1 MCKISTKRDL
11 ADSSS
16 WRTFH
21 RGLVIGTSRVLDSS
35 SNNISSEFTADGE
48 EEKDKGIEQKKGEE
62 KMLTTNQKTVNR
74 KQVEVENEGL
84 GGADA
89 NASVMSLR
97 MSCGALSRFSIPP
110 TFGTPIQKK
119 STPEYLAHLLEE
131 KRGLST
137 LPNSFNFKH
146 LTRLVDEEIVKV
158 RTGLGELAI
167 HEQTSQVVDNGA
179 GRVQASGDGSTPKLG
194 RRVLLQ
200 EKVFVPVHEYP
211 DYNFVGRILGPRG
224 MTAKQLEE
232 ETGCRIMIRGRGST
246 RDEGTDPQKSSS
258 ASPKEE
264 LHVLIQCEDY
274 ELLARAKLKHAVEC
288 IRLMLKP
295 PPDGEDELKR
305 QQLMQLAIINGTYR
319 PTNTLKMALQNQNV
333 LPPFSFCGLPM
344 GVPNNGTP
352 ILAPNSTAI
361 GNEMNTETK
370 NVRVPPLNTSTGVNA
385 ASLNAATSLAVGAGV
400 FGGNDA
406 PKRFVKTNTTANTV
420 AQMAG
425 GTQTSSLMPSPS
437 AFNSQLIDSITTANA
452 WNPQLASA
460 MINGLANS
468 SNLLAKEYYK
478 QMLASMNLGT
488 SMVNGGLGMGAAT
501 STTGSANVGLRPI
514 NLQGYLTAT
523 SMLNDAPFVT
533 NGPTPDGEDELKR
546 QQLMQLAIINGTY
559 RPTNTLK
566 MALQNQNV
574 LPPFSFCGLPMGVPN
589 NGTPILAPNSTAIGN
604 EMNTETKNVR
614 VPPLNTSTGVNAA
627 SLNAATSLAVG
638 AGVFGGNDAPK
649 RFVKT
654 NTTANTVAQMAGGT
668 QTSSLMPSPSAFNS
682 QLIDSITT
690 ANAWNPQLASAMING
705 LANSSNLLAKE
716 YYKQMLAS
724 MNLGTSMVNGGLGMG
739 AATSTTGSANVGLRP
754 INLQG
759 YLTATS
765 MLNDAPFVTN
775 GPTANA
781 FNMNLGTSMVN
792 GGLGMGAATSTTGS
806 ANVGLRP
813 INLQGYLT
821 ATSMLNDAPFVTNGP
836 TANAFKRPH

>member
-48 EEKDKGIEQKKGEE
+48 EEKDKGIEQKKG
-62 KMLTTNQKTVNR
+62 
-74 KQVEVENEGL
+74 
-84 GGADA
+84 
-89 NASVMSLR
+89 SFSL
-97 MSCGALSRFSIPP
+97 S
-110 TFGTPIQKK
+110 T

-146 LTRLVDEEIVKV
+146 LTRLVDEGKSFIVEIVKV

-361 GNEMNTETK
+361 GNEMNT
-370 NVRVPPLNTSTGVNA
+370 V
-385 ASLNAATSLAVGAGV
+385 
-400 FGGNDA
+400 
-406 PKRFVKTNTTANTV
+406 
-420 AQMAG
+420 
-425 GTQTSSLMPSPS
+425 S
-437 AFNSQLIDSITTANA
+437 A
-452 WNPQLASA
+452 
-460 MINGLANS
+460 
-468 SNLLAKEYYK
+468 
-478 QMLASMNLGT
+478 
-488 SMVNGGLGMGAAT
+488 
-501 STTGSANVGLRPI
+501 
-514 NLQGYLTAT
+514 
-523 SMLNDAPFVT
+523 
-533 NGPTPDGEDELKR
+533 
-546 QQLMQLAIINGTY
+546 
-559 RPTNTLK
+559 
-566 MALQNQNV
+566 
-574 LPPFSFCGLPMGVPN
+574 
-589 NGTPILAPNSTAIGN
+589 
-604 EMNTETKNVR
+604 
-614 VPPLNTSTGVNAA
+614 VNAA

-781 FNMNLGTSMVN
+781 F
-792 GGLGMGAATSTTGS
+792 
-806 ANVGLRP
+806 
-813 INLQGYLT
+813 
-821 ATSMLNDAPFVTNGP
+821 
-836 TANAFKRPH
+836 KRPH